1 VLKHRLQE
9 DSTTA
14 APLTGFDRLREAGF
28 SEEDISHIRE
38 QFRAQRPDAD
48 VETSNVV
55 DDQDEHIR
63 ALEESWLEGL
73 GNQEASP
80 DAGSDEYM
88 VLLKGICVGF
98 FFPIAPL
105 FWFKTNLFSRQMQ
118 MGAFRW
124 SGWL

>member
-1 VLKHRLQE
+1 
-9 DSTTA
+9 
-14 APLTGFDRLREAGF
+14 
-28 SEEDISHIRE
+28 
-38 QFRAQRPDAD
+38 
-48 VETSNVV
+48 VV